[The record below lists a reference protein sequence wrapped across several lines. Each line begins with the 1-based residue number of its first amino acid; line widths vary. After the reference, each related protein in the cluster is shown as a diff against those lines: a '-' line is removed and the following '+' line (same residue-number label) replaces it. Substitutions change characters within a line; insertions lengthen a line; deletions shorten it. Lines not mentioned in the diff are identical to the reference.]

1 MMNNFAIKQMMN
13 DKLYNI
19 LKHKNFVIHDDLS
32 VDILRHKNVNL
43 NDYHMS
49 SETIDILL
57 KMKHLNIN
65 VLEASAIKINMG
77 TYENIK
83 LPKTIN
89 ASILHLT
96 NYIPDCN
103 NDINIHNFLN
113 ETKIFV
119 LSDSNNVL
127 YKLPK
132 EFSGNVELI
141 NIHNLKVVNVPK
153 NIQRCII
160 TSCCIDNK
168 SFFSE
173 LMKCEN
179 LQELDIKLCT
189 SSKMDKYVFR
199 SYYNKTLHYNP
210 MMLDFEG
217 VINILN
223 LKMLRYYPFV
233 LTNSIFGYALFYI
246 LFRYFI
252 LSNRSE
258 HIMDCALELIESGY
272 ENAASL

>member
-1 MMNNFAIKQMMN
+1 MMNDFAIKQMMN
-13 DKLYNI
+13 DKLYII

-32 VDILRHKNVNL
+32 VDILRHKKVNL

-57 KMKHLNIN
+57 KMKNLNIN

-96 NYIPDCN
+96 NYIPNCH
-103 NDINIHNFLN
+103 NDINIHDFLN
-113 ETKIFV
+113 ETKSFI

-132 EFSGNVELI
+132 DFSGNVELI

-153 NIQRCII
+153 NIQICFI

-173 LMKCEN
+173 LMKCKN
-179 LQELDIKLCT
+179 LQELDIKSCT
-189 SSKMDKYVFR
+189 SEKGANFVFC

-223 LKMLRYYPFV
+223 LKMLRYYPFYAS
-233 LTNSIFGYALFYI
+233 NSIFDYSLFHI
-246 LFRYFI
+246 LLKYFI

-272 ENAASL
+272 ENAACL